1 MEVRRGKG
9 GRKWERT
16 GEEGAR
22 GGGAAAAGA
31 MEGDRRGAAGAKRV
45 RRSFRRVEGQ
55 RGVSREADRTAA

>member
-31 MEGDRRGAAGAKRV
+31 MEVDRREAKGA
-45 RRSFRRVEGQ
+45 RRARRNSRRVEGQ